1 MLLTKRKNKRQLR
14 EEEEKKSR
22 DQSEKEEKEKLK
34 MELEELKGRVDELR
48 RDAQKGKK
56 YKAKLS
62 KLYEEGYI
70 DEEGHIKHN

>member
-1 MLLTKRKNKRQLR
+1 
-14 EEEEKKSR
+14 
-22 DQSEKEEKEKLK
+22 

-48 RDAQKGKK
+48 RDAEKGKK
-56 YKAKLS
+56 YKAKIS